1 MRHTV
6 RIAALMLATTVLAG
20 CSSLDGVGGF
30 LGTGE
35 SQPDDTKL
43 NDEGYAA
50 MQAGNMAEAENLLR
64 EALVANPDNPYAM
77 LNLGVLMQ
85 NTGRPALARQAYQR
99 VINTDDAALA
109 TLVGGDPQEATSLKV
124 LAERNLASLP
134 EDEAER
140 REAERMARE
149 KEAAEAEQMRLAKEE
164 RAAADAAAAARAAK
178 SEAQA
183 REKKAEMTATEKSDD
198 GKSVEGGWRVHLA
211 SYRGESKAETG
222 WQMLAKKH
230 ADQLGERSH
239 DIVRADLGAEKG
251 IYFRVFAV
259 GFPTKADAR
268 QSCAA
273 IKSGGD
279 YCKVFEPIK

>member
-6 RIAALMLATTVLAG
+6 RLAALMLATTVLAG

-30 LGTGE
+30 LGGGG

-43 NDEGYAA
+43 NDQGYAA
-50 MQAGNMAEAENLLR
+50 MQAGNMGEAENLLR

-99 VINTDDAALA
+99 LINADDAALA
-109 TLVGGDPQEATSLKV
+109 TMVGGDPQEAASLKI
-124 LAERNLASLP
+124 LAERNLALLP
-134 EDEAER
+134 EDEIKR

-164 RAAADAAAAARAAK
+164 RAAADAAARAAEM
-178 SEAQA
+178 EAQA
-183 REKKAEMTATEKSDD
+183 AEKKTGMTASEKSGDEN
-198 GKSVEGGWRVHLA
+198 SAMGGWRVHLA
-211 SYRGESKAETG
+211 SYRDEGNAEKG
-222 WQMLAKKH
+222 WTVLAKKH
-230 ADQLGERSH
+230 AKQLGERSH
-239 DIVRADLGAEKG
+239 DIVRANLGAEKG

-259 GFPTKADAR
+259 GYPTKADAR

-279 YCKVFEPIK
+279 YCKVFEPVK